1 MPEALARRFEEALE
15 GSALA
20 RRVRLAADPFFQ
32 RRQKDAAALGL
43 AGAPLRGLA
52 RALASN
58 GEAARYLAHRPA
70 LLERIAALEPGS
82 LARRARDLREQPN
95 VLVEHSGLEDFL
107 DSLRLLRRDEM
118 LWAACAGLGGL
129 APFEEV
135 SEFLSIVA
143 EVITERALAQ
153 AEGGERS
160 LSVVGM
166 GKVAGRG
173 LTYYSDLDLIFVYA
187 GDTSQVVE
195 RSRVAQRLIS
205 YITTMTGAG
214 VAYAVDSR
222 LRPSGRQGT
231 LVTTL
236 EAFEK
241 YQRQRAA
248 PWEHLALM
256 RARVIAGET
265 RAAQSLLDRV
275 REAVSG
281 RGRAVWAEVAK
292 IRRRVLEQRA
302 TASGAISFKTG
313 PGGLMEVEFLATG
326 GLLEQGAA
334 RVADSLPS
342 ISGMLRGCCPG
353 ARVERLLGGY
363 RFLREVEAYT
373 RWLAGRA
380 VEVLRNDRDTLD
392 AVADLVEPGLDP
404 AGLTRR
410 LEQARAPIRDAWR
423 AVVEA
428 ETIDALAS

>member
-1 MPEALARRFEEALE
+1 MAEGLVRRFEDALE
-15 GSALA
+15 GGALS
-20 RRVRLAADPFFQ
+20 RRLRLVADPFFQ
-32 RRQKDAAALGL
+32 RREKDAAALGL

-82 LARRARDLREQPN
+82 LERRTRELREEPDQ
-95 VLVEHSGLEDFL
+95 LVQDSGLEDFL

-118 LWAACAGLGGL
+118 LFAACAGLGGL

-153 AEGGERS
+153 AEGGDRA

-236 EAFEK
+236 ETFEK
-241 YQRQRAA
+241 YQRERAA

-265 RAAQSLLDRV
+265 QAAQALLERV
-275 REAVSG
+275 RGAVSG
-281 RGRAVWAEVAK
+281 RGPDVWAEVAK
-292 IRRRVLEQRA
+292 MRRRVLDERVPA
-302 TASGAISFKTG
+302 RGWIPFKTG
-313 PGGLMEVEFLATG
+313 PGGLMEVEFMATG
-326 GLLEQGAA
+326 GLLEKGAD

-342 ISGMLRGCCPG
+342 ISGMLRGCSPS
-353 ARVERLLGGY
+353 ARVERVLASY

-380 VEVLRNDRDTLD
+380 VDVLRDERETLGV
-392 AVADLVEPGLDP
+392 VADLVEPGLDP
-404 AGLTRR
+404 PGLASR
-410 LEQARAPIRDAWR
+410 LEQARGQVRDAWES
-423 AVVEA
+423 VVAA
-428 ETIDALAS
+428 ETIDALAA